1 MLPCYHAPLTP
12 LLRATARTYALSS
25 ARPLLSWRWYHD
37 HSLPRRETLPRT
49 AVFFLLRY
57 DTVGSRDNERGR
69 MAGRITA
76 LAPQRGRRERL
87 NVFLDGRF
95 AFGMDQEAAARAGL
109 HVGMVLDA

>member
-12 LLRATARTYALSS
+12 LLRATARTEALSS
-25 ARPLLSWRWYHD
+25 SRPQQSGPWYHD

-57 DTVGSRDNERGR
+57 DTVGSRDNERR
-69 MAGRITA
+69 QMAGRITA

-95 AFGMDQEAAARAGL
+95 AFGLDQEVAVR
-109 HVGMVLDA
+109 